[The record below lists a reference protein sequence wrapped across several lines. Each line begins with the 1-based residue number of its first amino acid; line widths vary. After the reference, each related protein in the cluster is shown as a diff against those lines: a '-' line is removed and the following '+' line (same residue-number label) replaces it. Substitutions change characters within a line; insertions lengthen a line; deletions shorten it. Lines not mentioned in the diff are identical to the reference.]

1 MAGGYKQIAPEDGRP
16 FKRGD
21 KRINREGRPPKLPEL
36 ETLLAEVLGAE
47 TSNRTAMKM
56 ILAAL
61 CKKAQ
66 KGDVRAAEVLMDR
79 AYGKLKTPSEI
90 DLTAKMEALTDEQL
104 ITLFNHFLKT
114 TNDANG

>member
-1 MAGGYKQIAPEDGRP
+1 MAGGYKQIAPEDGKP

-79 AYGKLKTPSEI
+79 AYGKLKTTSEI
-90 DLTAKMEALTDEQL
+90 DVTSQL
-104 ITLFNHFLKT
+104 SDSDIDRVVDQILNKQ
-114 TNDANG
+114 